1 MFMAIRFIFI
11 SLITSVLG
19 DIIMSA
25 SETTSSNFDVDIVK
39 EFPIP
44 KRWKNVIV
52 DLFKEQAKLI
62 EEPEE
67 IAYLLEDWNWFRNPG
82 PWVFRAL
89 DILARKPACS
99 AYLMATHYFS
109 DQGRDLAEI
118 TRKEM
123 KKISQ
128 AFRRALA
135 LLLTTRLVR
144 GEVLIPGEDTVLRN
158 AVTIWV
164 SPFAKERDIQN
175 IKNYYL
181 NIGGTPK
188 KPKKVDPKSPEQ
200 LSEHNRKV
208 KVLAIMD
215 KYRDNPQLRDYYRCP
230 KKHPEGFRIPRKPQ
244 SHWKKQ
250 QYVRKCK
257 ECGRE
262 LIKISY
268 KEFMKE
274 KYKSL
279 CEQWE
284 IKP

>member
-1 MFMAIRFIFI
+1 L
-11 SLITSVLG
+11 SKSK
-19 DIIMSA
+19 
-25 SETTSSNFDVDIVK
+25 TTSSTFDVDIVK

-44 KRWKNVIV
+44 KRWKNVII
-52 DLFKEQAKLI
+52 DLFKEQAKKI

-67 IAYLLEDWNWFRNPG
+67 IAYLLEDWNWFRDPN

-89 DILARKPACS
+89 DILARKPACT
-99 AYLMATHYFS
+99 AYLMATHYFV

-118 TRKEM
+118 TRKEL
-123 KKISQ
+123 KNISQ

-135 LLLTTRLVR
+135 VLHLAHLVR
-144 GEVLIPGEDTVLRN
+144 GELLIPGEHVVLRN
-158 AVTIWV
+158 AVTIWIA
-164 SPFAKERDIQN
+164 PFGKDRDIQH

-181 NIGGTPK
+181 SIGGTPK
-188 KPKKVDPKSPEQ
+188 KPKKVDPKSAEQ
-200 LSEHNRKV
+200 LSEHNRKM

-215 KYRDNPQLRDYYRCP
+215 KYRDNPQLVDHYKCP

-244 SHWKKQ
+244 SSWKKKE
-250 QYVRKCK
+250 YVRKCK

-262 LIKISY
+262 LIKISH

-279 CEQWE
+279 CNQWDV
-284 IKP
+284 KP

>member
-1 MFMAIRFIFI
+1 
-11 SLITSVLG
+11 
-19 DIIMSA
+19 
-25 SETTSSNFDVDIVK
+25 
-39 EFPIP
+39 
-44 KRWKNVIV
+44 
-52 DLFKEQAKLI
+52 
-62 EEPEE
+62 
-67 IAYLLEDWNWFRNPG
+67 
-82 PWVFRAL
+82 
-89 DILARKPACS
+89 
-99 AYLMATHYFS
+99 
-109 DQGRDLAEI
+109 
-118 TRKEM
+118 M

-188 KPKKVDPKSPEQ
+188 KPKKIDPKSPEQ

-215 KYRDNPQLRDYYRCP
+215 KYRDNPQLL
-230 KKHPEGFRIPRKPQ
+230 PRKPQ
-244 SHWKKQ
+244 SHWKKKE
-250 QYVRKCK
+250 YVRKCK
-257 ECGRE
+257 ECGRV

-279 CEQWE
+279 CAQWE